1 MRNIMT
7 TKGQGKDQSRL
18 RLPKRLFLFCLV
30 IGLLAPFVARFLM
43 VPVRGVDWLTV
54 YFQSILA
61 LLFISLFSLIPIV
74 AWYIIGDSNK
84 KKPLAFW
91 FSVAGGLV
99 YLLLAHGFLD
109 LSSGST
115 AGVALVFI
123 PISALVPIV
132 AGWLLGLLAH
142 SIKKK

>member
-1 MRNIMT
+1 MT
-7 TKGQGKDQSRL
+7 TKVQGKDQSKL
-18 RLPKRLFLFCLV
+18 RLPNRLFLFCLV

-43 VPVRGVDWLTV
+43 VPVRGMDWLTV

-61 LLFISLFSLIPIV
+61 PLFISLFSLIPIV

-91 FSVAGGLV
+91 FSVAGGFV
-99 YLLLAHGFLD
+99 FLLLAHGSLD
-109 LSSGST
+109 LGSGST
-115 AGVALVFI
+115 AGVAMVFI
-123 PISALVPIV
+123 PILALGPIV

-142 SIKKK
+142 SIEKK